1 MEMAMRLP
9 RVLIVDDHQ
18 LFAEG
23 LSHVLKD
30 RFEVVG
36 TITDGRLLSDA
47 VRRLH
52 PDVVLLDMSMPHV
65 SGLDVLLELK
75 AKRCECRTIVV
86 TMHADARMAAEAIK
100 AGASGFV
107 LKESGREELVT
118 AIDAVLQGQ
127 TYLTSTLTRDVL
139 SLMAG
144 PADPEQIELTLRQRE
159 VLRLIVQGQRVKE
172 IAAALDLSPRSVES
186 IKYRM
191 MQDLNVQSTAGL
203 VRYALQHNIVAN

>member
-1 MEMAMRLP
+1 MRLP

-23 LSHVLKD
+23 LTHMLED
-30 RFEVVG
+30 RFEIVG
-36 TITDGRLLSDA
+36 TITDGRLLTDA
-47 VRRLH
+47 VRRLT

-65 SGLDVLLELK
+65 SGLDVLLGLK
-75 AKRCECRTIVV
+75 AKRLECRTIVL
-86 TMHADARMAAEAIK
+86 TMHADARMAAECFK

-107 LKESGREELVT
+107 LKESSREELV
-118 AIDAVLQGQ
+118 AALEAVLQGR
-127 TYLTSTLTRDVL
+127 TYLTATLTRDVL
-139 SLMAG
+139 ALMSG
-144 PADPEQIELTLRQRE
+144 PADPEHVELTLRQRE

-191 MQDLNVQSTAGL
+191 MQDLNVQSTAAL
-203 VRYALQHNIVAN
+203 VRYAIQHNIVTL

>member
-1 MEMAMRLP
+1 MRQP
-9 RVLIVDDHQ
+9 RILIVDDHQ

-23 LSHVLKD
+23 LTHVLED
-30 RFEVVG
+30 RFEIVG
-36 TITDGRLLSDA
+36 TLNDGRLIRDT
-47 VRRLH
+47 VRRLQ
-52 PDVVLLDMSMPHV
+52 PDVVLLDMSMPHI

-118 AIDAVLQGQ
+118 AIEAVLQGQ

-144 PADPEQIELTLRQRE
+144 PADPDQVELTLRQRE

-203 VRYALQHNIVAN
+203 VRYALQHNIVAQ

>member
-1 MEMAMRLP
+1 MAMRLP

-30 RFEVVG
+30 RFDVVG

-47 VRRLH
+47 VRRLQ

-144 PADPEQIELTLRQRE
+144 PADPEHVELTLRQRE

-203 VRYALQHNIVAN
+203 VRYALQHNIVAH

>member
-1 MEMAMRLP
+1 MRQP
-9 RVLIVDDHQ
+9 RILIVDDHQ

-23 LSHVLKD
+23 LTHVLED

-36 TITDGRLLSDA
+36 TLNDGRLISDT
-47 VRRLH
+47 VRRLQ
-52 PDVVLLDMSMPHV
+52 PDVVLLDMSMPHI

-118 AIDAVLQGQ
+118 AIEAVLQGQ

-144 PADPEQIELTLRQRE
+144 PADPDQVELTLRQRE

-203 VRYALQHNIVAN
+203 VRYALQHNIVAR